1 MIWSDHLIFINCSY
15 SHVASAQ
22 QQHCKVSPLW
32 FSSPANHIP
41 ESLTYYWPTDR
52 GRRPEQK
59 PQDCEQTFTP
69 LDHGGEGGCCT
80 AITTSPVTLYSLL
93 LHWGPSVSAAAAN
106 AATFILSLLWFS
118 WPQETVMS
126 STLVQIQSTSPPSA
140 HRLLPAQSEWVCVGV
155 LGYTRT
161 RVTWGGS
168 GMSLW
173 MSNKIPSPYLFQC
186 RNTFLCNFAAKTLCF
201 LQFTVGCLPPGE
213 WCLSERWLGVASME
227 PLLACNNPL
236 NPLTQSSCLILEII
250 ILIMS
255 CLKVTYHGEKSPL
268 SIRWTVDPAKIQDFN
283 PDI

>member
-1 MIWSDHLIFINCSY
+1 M
-15 SHVASAQ
+15 
-22 QQHCKVSPLW
+22 
-32 FSSPANHIP
+32 
-41 ESLTYYWPTDR
+41 
-52 GRRPEQK
+52 
-59 PQDCEQTFTP
+59 
-69 LDHGGEGGCCT
+69 GGGGWGGCCT

-140 HRLLPAQSEWVCVGV
+140 HRLLPAQCEWVCVGV

-213 WCLSERWLGVASME
+213 RCLSERWLGVASME